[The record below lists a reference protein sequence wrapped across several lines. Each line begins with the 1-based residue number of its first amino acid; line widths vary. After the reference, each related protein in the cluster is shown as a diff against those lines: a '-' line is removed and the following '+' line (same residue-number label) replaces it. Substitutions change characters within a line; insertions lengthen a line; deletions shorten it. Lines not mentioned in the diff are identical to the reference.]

1 MLSLAI
7 SRAYQRQLRLLHSY
21 ITRTSASS
29 DQFRVRRLQTTDEV
43 AILIAKAAALGWKPG
58 ALDHVSYF
66 AADNTGFFVGELNGK
81 VVSSMSAVKYSDKSA
96 FLGHFIVDKPY
107 RGTPY
112 AKATRLAALAS
123 LPEGCNI
130 AWDVLKDYIEK
141 SGRELGVVP
150 AWRNRYVTIAAAEG
164 LLALADVRDP
174 PKNVRMASDVKFSDL
189 LEYDTSIRVYS
200 RPSFLHKWIS
210 SPNCFAF
217 VATGNDGAV
226 VGYTVVRTIW
236 GQEHEWKLGPLCADN
251 SQIAKSLYKTVFEK
265 VAADD
270 PTAIIGADVPFGDS
284 TNPDALDLMKD
295 LPSTLSD
302 AFSTRFYKHGV
313 PSELQLQKIF
323 ALTSTSI

>member
-7 SRAYQRQLRLLHSY
+7 RPVHPRQLRRFHSY
-21 ITRTSASS
+21 IDVTRTSA
-29 DQFRVRRLQTTDEV
+29 QFRLRRLQTADEV
-43 AILIAKAAALGWKPG
+43 AILISRAAALGWKPG
-58 ALDHVSYF
+58 TLDHVSYF

-81 VVSSMSAVKYSDKSA
+81 VISCISSVKYSDEYA

-107 RGTPY
+107 RGTGYPQ
-112 AKATRLAALAS
+112 ATRLAALAS

-130 AWDVLKDYIEK
+130 ALDVFKDMIEK
-141 SGRELGVVP
+141 CRRELGVVP
-150 AWRNRYVTIAAAEG
+150 AWRNQYVTIAAAEG
-164 LLALADVRDP
+164 SLALADVLDP
-174 PKNVRMASDVKFSDL
+174 PKNVQMASDVQFSHL
-189 LEYDTSIRVYS
+189 LNYDTSIFAYS
-200 RPSFLHKWIS
+200 RPSFLHAWIS
-210 SPNCFAF
+210 APNCFAF

-236 GQEHEWKLGPLCADN
+236 GQGHEWKIGPLYADN
-251 SQIAKSLYKTVFEK
+251 SQIAKSLYRAVFEK
-265 VAADD
+265 VAAND
-270 PTAIIGADVPFGDS
+270 PKAIIGADVPFGDI

-302 AFSTRFYKHGV
+302 VLISRLYKYGV